1 MSPRFLATAANG
13 NSQAL
18 CKCWKRQTGT
28 YGRAQPLSR
37 SKCSHNLVCYYWHRS
52 AQSGWNGKRQGGKW
66 VGRRGNGGKVPLGQ
80 LFLMMSVGCMQREV
94 QIGRRRAEIFAK
106 NSKIKTRTAAIYVP
120 NAYNW
125 PRALQTL
132 LKDEPTCEP
141 FFVGAEAR
149 PCRVWGLPAA
159 STARGVGRGPATQLE
174 VGRGRPLCRR
184 QPTKHVVA
192 PLQGCAAAH
201 ATHGAHLT

>member
-1 MSPRFLATAANG
+1 
-13 NSQAL
+13 
-18 CKCWKRQTGT
+18 
-28 YGRAQPLSR
+28 
-37 SKCSHNLVCYYWHRS
+37 
-52 AQSGWNGKRQGGKW
+52 
-66 VGRRGNGGKVPLGQ
+66 
-80 LFLMMSVGCMQREV
+80 MMSVGCMQREV
-94 QIGRRRAEIFAK
+94 QIGRRRAEIFAQNLK
-106 NSKIKTRTAAIYVP
+106 NKPAPNRYRVTKT
-120 NAYNW
+120 YNW

-201 ATHGAHLT
+201 ATRAARLTASSRRAVVRRLTACPAQYHAGRVVRPQAVFGMVGGCVDRHFPLWTVLLFFVCRRAETAVHVNGL

>member
-1 MSPRFLATAANG
+1 M
-13 NSQAL
+13 
-18 CKCWKRQTGT
+18 
-28 YGRAQPLSR
+28 
-37 SKCSHNLVCYYWHRS
+37 
-52 AQSGWNGKRQGGKW
+52 
-66 VGRRGNGGKVPLGQ
+66 GRRGNGGKVPLGQ

-94 QIGRRRAEIFAK
+94 QIGRRRAEIFAQNLK
-106 NSKIKTRTAAIYVP
+106 NKPAPNRYRVTKT
-120 NAYNW
+120 YNW

-201 ATHGAHLT
+201 ATHGADLT